1 MAVISELPEGVGNP
15 HLSMD
20 AMIKEAADAHFGGG
34 KNAPGG
40 LDAGRNSVPGAELPK
55 AIADVKLQSTEEF
68 LKQLNKMPL
77 FMTELDEEGED
88 GGENEALEAIKAL
101 AYEGEPW
108 EVYTYTP
115 LRLRGRKSPADGEG

>member
-1 MAVISELPEGVGNP
+1 MALISKLPEGVDNP

-20 AMIKEAADAHFGGG
+20 AMIKEAANAHFG
-34 KNAPGG
+34 KNTPDG
-40 LDAGRNSVPGAELPK
+40 LDAERNPMLGAELPK

-108 EVYTYTP
+108 EVYICP
-115 LRLRGRKSPADGEG
+115 QVWGREGRTG